1 MKKKCAKVSM
11 FPLEQGK
18 KAKTR
23 NAKKGGHFE
32 RARRILAGVLEDGA
46 LGNGVPEL
54 VDARHRRKVALQG
67 ARLDGA
73 GALVASGE
81 HAVRVEVDAGLGEGE
96 DLLVGGGRDVAELG
110 RVGARAV
117 LRLEGVGHD
126 ALRARTVQLVVARDF
141 GAADDVCASEKVWEM
156 REEMES
162 GQRKVIVNFY

>member
-1 MKKKCAKVSM
+1 MKKI
-11 FPLEQGK
+11 
-18 KAKTR
+18 
-23 NAKKGGHFE
+23 
-32 RARRILAGVLEDGA
+32 RILAGVLEDGA

-54 VDARHRRKVALQG
+54 VDARHRRKVALQR

-73 GALVASGE
+73 GALVARAE

-110 RVGARAV
+110 RVSARAV

-141 GAADDVCASEKVWEM
+141 GAAYDVCK
-156 REEMES
+156 
-162 GQRKVIVNFY
+162 N